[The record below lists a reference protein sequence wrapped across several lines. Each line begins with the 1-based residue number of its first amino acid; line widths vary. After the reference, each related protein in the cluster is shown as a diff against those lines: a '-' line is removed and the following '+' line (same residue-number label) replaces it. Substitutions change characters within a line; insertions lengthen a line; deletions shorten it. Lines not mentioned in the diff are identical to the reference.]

1 MFYFLTH
8 AGCVFGAV
16 LWLSASGLA
25 AQGADVGL
33 VSQVKGEVSYT
44 AEGGVGGKARD
55 YMRVRETDR
64 FVLPAGATLRVIFL
78 QSGRQET
85 WSGPASMRL
94 GAGAGEI
101 ISGKAPEVAQLPPS
115 VPQRIVRTPDMFQQA
130 HMARLGGISVRGA
143 PLRPHGL
150 SAEDQAELIA
160 ARDLY
165 QQLRTRQSGDDITAQ
180 LYFALVLSD
189 HLQFEE
195 LKRVAEEMQVLQ
207 PENADVQSLGL
218 WAAERLKRGR

>member
-1 MFYFLTH
+1 
-8 AGCVFGAV
+8 
-16 LWLSASGLA
+16 
-25 AQGADVGL
+25 
-33 VSQVKGEVSYT
+33 
-44 AEGGVGGKARD
+44 
-55 YMRVRETDR
+55 
-64 FVLPAGATLRVIFL
+64 
-78 QSGRQET
+78 
-85 WSGPASMRL
+85 MRL
-94 GAGAGEI
+94 GASAGEI
-101 ISGKAPEVAQLPPS
+101 ISGKAPEVAQLPPT

-143 PLRPHGL
+143 PVRPHVL
-150 SAEDQAELIA
+150 SPEDQAELIA

-207 PENADVQSLGL
+207 PDNADVQSLGL
-218 WAAERLKRGR
+218 WAEERLKRGR